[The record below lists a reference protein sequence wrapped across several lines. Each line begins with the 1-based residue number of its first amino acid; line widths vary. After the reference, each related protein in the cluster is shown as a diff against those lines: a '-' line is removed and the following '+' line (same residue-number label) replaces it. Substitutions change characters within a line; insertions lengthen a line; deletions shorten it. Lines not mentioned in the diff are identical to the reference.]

1 MMKRDETM
9 NHIQIAIDGPAGA
22 GKSTIAKL
30 IAKKLN
36 YIYIDTGAMY
46 RAITL
51 KAMNLNI
58 DLNDENSFNFVKKT
72 KFKFI
77 NTLLFMDGVNVSKE
91 IRETKVSNHV
101 SLVSSHLSVRTNLV
115 KMQQKMAKKHSVVMD
130 GRDIGYKV
138 LPNADF
144 KFFLTASIKKRA
156 ERRYL
161 DNLER
166 KIESNLFT
174 IEIEIERRDY
184 LDTTRIHSP
193 LKPADDAIEIDTS
206 HLTIDEVVALIIK
219 TVREED

>member
-1 MMKRDETM
+1 M

-58 DLNDENSFNFVKKT
+58 DLNDENSFNFVKNT

>member
-1 MMKRDETM
+1 M

-184 LDTTRIHSP
+184 LDTTRVHSP
-193 LKPADDAIEIDTS
+193 LKAADDAIKIDTS
-206 HLTIDEVVALIIK
+206 DLNIEQVVALITQ
-219 TVREED
+219 TVREEENHGF

>member
-1 MMKRDETM
+1 M

>member
-1 MMKRDETM
+1 MK
-9 NHIQIAIDGPAGA
+9 NIQIAIDGPAGA

-30 IAKKLN
+30 IANNLN

-51 KAMNLNI
+51 KAMNLNV
-58 DLNDENSFNFVKKT
+58 DLEDERSFDFVKKT

-77 NTLLFMDGVNVSKE
+77 NTNLFMDGTDVSEE

-101 SLVSSHLSVRTNLV
+101 SLVSSYYSVRQDLV
-115 KMQQKMAKKHSVVMD
+115 RMQQKMAKRHSVVMD

-138 LPNADF
+138 LPDADY
-144 KFFLTASIKKRA
+144 KFFLTASIKQRA
-156 ERRYL
+156 QRRHL

-166 KIESNLFT
+166 KIESDIFT

-184 LDTTRIHSP
+184 LDTTRVHSP
-193 LKPADDAIEIDTS
+193 LKSADDAIKIDTS
-206 HLTIDEVVALIIK
+206 DLTIEEVVALIIK
-219 TVREED
+219 TVREEE

>member
-1 MMKRDETM
+1 
-9 NHIQIAIDGPAGA
+9 A

-30 IAKKLN
+30 IAQNLN

-51 KAMNLNI
+51 KAMNLEI
-58 DLNDENSFNFVKKT
+58 DLEDELLFEFVKKT

-77 NTLLFMDGVNVSKE
+77 NTLLFMDGIDISKE

-101 SLVSSHLSVRTNLV
+101 SLVSSHLQVRENLV
-115 KMQQKMAKKHSVVMD
+115 KMQQKMAKRHNVVMD

-138 LPNADF
+138 LPEADF

-156 ERRYL
+156 ERRHL

-166 KIESNLFT
+166 KIDSDIFT

-193 LKPADDAIEIDTS
+193 LIVADDALVIDTS
-206 HLTIDEVVALIIK
+206 DLSIEDVVALITK
-219 TVREED
+219 TVREEE

>member
-1 MMKRDETM
+1 MK
-9 NHIQIAIDGPAGA
+9 HIQIAIDGPAGA

-30 IAKKLN
+30 IARNLG

-58 DLNDENSFNFVKKT
+58 NLHDEKSFDFVKQT
-72 KFKFI
+72 KFEF
-77 NTLLFMDGVNVSKE
+77 NNGQLHMDGIDVSHE

-101 SLVSSHLSVRTNLV
+101 SLVSSYFSVRQNLV
-115 KMQQKMAKKHSVVMD
+115 KMQQDMANYHSVVMD

-156 ERRYL
+156 ERRHL
-161 DNLER
+161 DNLDR
-166 KIESNLFT
+166 NIESDIFT

-184 LDTTRIHSP
+184 LDTTREHSP
-193 LKPADDAIEIDTS
+193 LKAADDAIMVDTS
-206 HLTIDEVVALIIK
+206 ELNIEQVVMVI
-219 TVREED
+219 TQRVREEE

>member
-1 MMKRDETM
+1 MTKRGETM
-9 NHIQIAIDGPAGA
+9 KHTQIAIDGPAGA

-30 IAKKLN
+30 IAKRLN

-51 KAMNLNI
+51 KAMDLNV
-58 DLNDENSFNFVKKT
+58 DLNDENSFTFVKKT
-72 KFKFI
+72 RFKFI
-77 NTLLFMDGVNVSKE
+77 NSSLFMDGIDVSEK

-101 SLVSSHLSVRTNLV
+101 SLVSSHLLVRTDLV
-115 KMQQKMAKKHSVVMD
+115 KMQQRMAKRHSVVMD

-138 LPNADF
+138 LPEADF

-156 ERRYL
+156 ERRHL
-161 DNLER
+161 DNLQR
-166 KIESNLFT
+166 KIESELFT

-193 LKPADDAIEIDTS
+193 LKAADDAVMIDTS
-206 HLTIDEVVALIIK
+206 DLTIEEVVALIIK
-219 TVREED
+219 TVREEE

>member
-1 MMKRDETM
+1 MKRDETM

>member
-1 MMKRDETM
+1 MKGT
-9 NHIQIAIDGPAGA
+9 QIAIDGPAGA

-30 IAKKLN
+30 IAKNLN

-51 KAMNLNI
+51 KALNLGI
-58 DLNDENSFNFVKKT
+58 DMHDERLFEFMKKT
-72 KFKFI
+72 TFAFVNGK
-77 NTLLFMDGVNVSKE
+77 LFMDDIDVSHE
-91 IRETKVSNHV
+91 IRETKVSNNV
-101 SLVSSHLSVRTNLV
+101 SLVSSYFTVRKELV
-115 KMQQKMAKKHSVVMD
+115 AKQQEMARNHDVVMD

-138 LPNADF
+138 LPDADF

-156 ERRYL
+156 ERRHL

-166 KIESNLFT
+166 GIESDIFV

-193 LKPADDAIEIDTS
+193 LKAAADAVMVDTS
-206 HLTIDEVVALIIK
+206 DLNIEQVVELI
-219 TVREED
+219 TQRVREEDKHGF